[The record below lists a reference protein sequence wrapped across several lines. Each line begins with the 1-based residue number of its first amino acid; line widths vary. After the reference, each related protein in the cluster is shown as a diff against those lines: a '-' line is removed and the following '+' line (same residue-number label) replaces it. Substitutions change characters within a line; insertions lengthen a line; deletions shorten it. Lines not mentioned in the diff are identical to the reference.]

1 MHFWRKLSIQNKLI
15 LSMTSCLLVFVA
27 ISSGLSVRLIGHAV
41 RDRVV
46 REELP
51 TAVSGIRADVQRQ
64 MAGPIAASRLLA
76 RDAFLLQWEA
86 DGEPDAGT
94 RNWIQLA
101 KNVKDEQ
108 KAASVQWVSVKSG
121 NYYNEGGLQRK
132 VTDQDRWLTNFLAS
146 GKAFDVNMDRE
157 VTLGGYMM
165 FINSRVELDGAPIG
179 AASMS
184 LSVDALAKGIA
195 AYRIGDTGFAYLV
208 RPDGAFMMHR
218 DTSLIDG
225 KHFLKDEAGLPGDAA
240 STLLAGKPYA
250 YVSYD
255 GDGGARFIATSFIP
269 ELNAYVVVEVPQA
282 ELLGPVTRAIRSA
295 ALVAAVV
302 GLGVALVVI
311 WLVGRAIAAPIRRA
325 ATLLSEIASGQGD
338 LTRRMTVESDDEIG
352 QLSDA
357 FNRFVSSLSTLV
369 HRIRAASASIATGSA
384 QIASGNADLS
394 ERTEGQSSN
403 LERTASSMEEITAV
417 VRNNTETAT
426 TAAKL
431 ITGASDTAS
440 RGGQVVGEVVSTME
454 QISDASQRISEII
467 VMIDSISFQTNILAL
482 NAAVEAAR
490 AGEQGRGFA
499 VVAAEVRN
507 LAQRSAQAAKEIKA
521 LIEHSAG
528 TVNTGSR
535 LVSEAG
541 KVMRDVVSQ
550 VQGVSAMMSEIAEA
564 SLEQSA
570 GIDQI
575 GDAVQSLDQMT
586 QQNAALVEES
596 AAAAESLKQQA
607 AELTRLVSAFKVDE

>member
-27 ISSGLSVRLIGHAV
+27 ISSGLSVRLIGNAV
-41 RDRVV
+41 RERVV

-51 TAVSGIRADVQRQ
+51 TAVNGIRADVQRQ
-64 MAGPIAASRLLA
+64 LAGPIAASRILA

-86 DGEPDAGT
+86 DGEPEAGA

-101 KNVKDEQ
+101 RNVKDEQ

-121 NYYNEGGLQRK
+121 NYYNEAGLQRK
-132 VTDQDRWLTNFLAS
+132 VTDQDQWLTRFLSS
-146 GKAFDVNMDRE
+146 GMPYEVHMDHE
-157 VTLGGYMM
+157 VTVGGYMM
-165 FINSRVELDGAPIG
+165 FINSRVELDGVPIG
-179 AASMS
+179 AACMS

-195 AYRIGDTGFAYLV
+195 AYRIGETGFAYLV
-208 RPDGAFMMHR
+208 RPDGAIMMHR

-225 KHFLKDEAGLPGDAA
+225 KHFMKDRPGLPDDA
-240 STLLAGKPYA
+240 SSVLLSGKPYA
-250 YVSYD
+250 YMSYD
-255 GDGGARFIATSFIP
+255 GEGGARFIATSFVP
-269 ELNAYVVVEVPQA
+269 ELNAYVVVEVPQD
-282 ELLGPVTRAIRSA
+282 ELLGPVTRAIHGA

-302 GLGVALVVI
+302 GLGVALAVI
-311 WLVGRAIAAPIRRA
+311 WFVGRAIAAPIRRA
-325 ATLLSEIASGQGD
+325 ATLLSEIASGHGD
-338 LTRRMTVESDDEIG
+338 LTRRMTVEGGDEIG

-394 ERTEGQSSN
+394 ARTEGQSSN

-426 TAAKL
+426 TAATM
-431 ITGASDTAS
+431 INGASDAAA

-454 QISDASQRISEII
+454 QISNASQRISEII

-499 VVAAEVRN
+499 VVASEVRN

-528 TVNTGSR
+528 TVNVGSR
-535 LVSEAG
+535 LVAEAG
-541 KVMRDVVSQ
+541 AVMSDVVSQ
-550 VQGVSAMMSEIAEA
+550 VQGVSAMMREIAEA

-596 AAAAESLKQQA
+596 AAAAESLRQQA
-607 AELTRLVSAFKVDE
+607 AELTTLVAAFKVDE